1 MSNIFTSKNPAGVVV
16 GQTSAIFG
24 VLAAGAMNAHMSGIA
39 AARAARESNN
49 SHVLRHQLNQ
59 TIAYSEQIMQVAE
72 GQAAEI
78 ERLKA
83 ENERLRTAA
92 RTSYDSAR
100 RLAQKVA
107 A

>member
-1 MSNIFTSKNPAGVVV
+1 MSNIFTSRDPAGVVV
-16 GQTSAIFG
+16 GQTGAIFAFF
-24 VLAAGAMNAHMSGIA
+24 AAGAMNAHMSGIA

-59 TIAYSEQIMQVAE
+59 TINYAEQIMQVAE
-72 GQAAEI
+72 TQAAEI

-92 RTSYDSAR
+92 RTSYESAR

>member
-1 MSNIFTSKNPAGVVV
+1 MSNIFTSRDPAGTVV
-16 GQTSAIFG
+16 GQTGAIFS
-24 VLAAGAMNAHMSGIA
+24 VLAVGAMSAHMNGMA

-49 SHVLRHQLNQ
+49 SHQLRYQLNQ
-59 TIAYSEQIMQVAE
+59 TIAYAEQIMQVAE

-83 ENERLRTAA
+83 ENARLRTAA
-92 RTSYDSAR
+92 RTSYESAR
-100 RLAQKVA
+100 RSAQKA